1 VASSSTNA
9 IIAKA
14 SLLPCGIEIIENS
27 CCSKP
32 QTTHHTAHASRRFT
46 AMASSLTEKYKKW
59 DKLELS
65 DDEDDVHPN
74 IDKQSWFRWKH
85 QARVD
90 R

>member
-1 VASSSTNA
+1 M
-9 IIAKA
+9 
-14 SLLPCGIEIIENS
+14 
-27 CCSKP
+27 
-32 QTTHHTAHASRRFT
+32 RRFT

>member
-1 VASSSTNA
+1 
-9 IIAKA
+9 
-14 SLLPCGIEIIENS
+14 
-27 CCSKP
+27 
-32 QTTHHTAHASRRFT
+32 
-46 AMASSLTEKYKKW
+46 MASSLTEKYKKW

-85 QARVD
+85 QARVE

>member
-1 VASSSTNA
+1 M
-9 IIAKA
+9 
-14 SLLPCGIEIIENS
+14 LP
-27 CCSKP
+27 KP
-32 QTTHHTAHASRRFT
+32 QNHTPHPRLARFT